1 MKTYPLVNVISWTCK
16 IGGVIVV
23 AFGMLLAMGYQ
34 LETRPIVFLAGLLL
48 GALVYSIGQML
59 IMARDIAK
67 DISLSTEA
75 DMRTFKKLEEQPMD
89 EIRTSSGIKRLK
101 RGA

>member
-1 MKTYPLVNVISWTCK
+1 MKKYPLVNVTSWTCK

-23 AFGMLLAMGYQ
+23 FFGMLLAMDYQ
-34 LETRPIVFLAGLLL
+34 LEVKAVAFLGSLLL
-48 GALVYSIGQML
+48 GALVYAIGQML

-75 DMRTFKKLEEQPMD
+75 DMRTFK
-89 EIRTSSGIKRLK
+89 RTEDAPPAEPKKTPGIKRLK
-101 RGA
+101 RSA